1 MSIDLV
7 FQSWYKGD
15 DASKAGIAQE
25 AFKSVKKH
33 FEQSNSLSGDEKALL
48 GKKSSLQDVEKA
60 VSDAFAKYEAKSEA
74 SKTRKWLQKASE
86 SICHYGQVL
95 DVFVQHHPEYVSLAW
110 GLMKVMFISVVNH
123 GETLKLL
130 SKSLYEVAQR
140 LPRIEHLSALYPT
153 KNMKLAIESLYSCIM
168 EFLLIAHSWCNE
180 SKFKHIYH
188 SFTRPHELRYS
199 DLLQR
204 IGTCTDNINE
214 LATVGS
220 QTELRVMHN
229 TQSSKLNEI
238 ILSLQ
243 TSEKTRQAQIDG
255 LNCAISRL
263 EISSRDHGRKLDL
276 IMQWLEAS
284 GLTINDLLTKIETFH
299 SIQTSA
305 QLDTNQKLSSLQ
317 LSQALATFSQSL
329 EDPKSLYKHHLFLR
343 NRRAS
348 GRGAAVSTNEFW
360 LSPKL
365 ARWSSCPHSS
375 LTIIRGSFTT
385 RWAIQDFAID
395 IIQAVTMMSIPALW
409 VLGSANKTSPNAMLS
424 PADLSVAE
432 DATQQR
438 KQYPEKY
445 DVPDENEVIISDEA
459 ATKIESTVWRW
470 HPEEYWPDD
479 DDDLDVFKQPT
490 AGKLCPHIDE
500 SDKCGCVLP
509 FRERKMSAFQRQ
521 QIPND
526 CYEFDTYNLES
537 FRNVEVVK
545 TLILHGEMD
554 PILRSCAYEGSHL
567 AKWWEHQEC
576 QCTSATLGWRR
587 ICENGIKMYMILNLL
602 RYFPQTWDANGS
614 PVDDYRKLK
623 AYQQAARWCTESG
636 YKSDIA
642 TYPHRDFLGI
652 RKNEFRCYPRPL
664 DVSRWKHVMRFDQFG
679 FERYQKGLTYFDDS
693 DYEPITKSSEKPG
706 IKSGEESDDDSEAES
721 SDDSSDESSA
731 ESSGESSD
739 ESEEVRNRFYKLEFY
754 PYGLMSYE
762 DFLNFEKPMGF
773 QPLPSDIKHVR
784 WILCQQGL
792 PVELSDCIL
801 EHADY
806 TPRGRLPVPGKPL
819 HPQCTDE
826 LGRYLEH
833 CWQLIVRCYM
843 LGHELRDKMDI
854 EALVREEVKDFVY
867 ELFKCECDGAYELL
881 YGFDAEP
888 PEDSEVES

>member
-1 MSIDLV
+1 MAHHAEKLPWEALASV
-7 FQSWYKGD
+7 FELRRTNPCQHGAYNLHARIQPD
-15 DASKAGIAQE
+15 
-25 AFKSVKKH
+25 
-33 FEQSNSLSGDEKALL
+33 
-48 GKKSSLQDVEKA
+48 
-60 VSDAFAKYEAKSEA
+60 
-74 SKTRKWLQKASE
+74 SKTKLTN
-86 SICHYGQVL
+86 
-95 DVFVQHHPEYVSLAW
+95 FVQI
-110 GLMKVMFISVVNH
+110 F
-123 GETLKLL
+123 
-130 SKSLYEVAQR
+130 
-140 LPRIEHLSALYPT
+140 
-153 KNMKLAIESLYSCIM
+153 
-168 EFLLIAHSWCNE
+168 
-180 SKFKHIYH
+180 
-188 SFTRPHELRYS
+188 
-199 DLLQR
+199 
-204 IGTCTDNINE
+204 
-214 LATVGS
+214 
-220 QTELRVMHN
+220 
-229 TQSSKLNEI
+229 
-238 ILSLQ
+238 
-243 TSEKTRQAQIDG
+243 
-255 LNCAISRL
+255 
-263 EISSRDHGRKLDL
+263 
-276 IMQWLEAS
+276 MQ
-284 GLTINDLLTKIETFH
+284 N
-299 SIQTSA
+299 
-305 QLDTNQKLSSLQ
+305 
-317 LSQALATFSQSL
+317 
-329 EDPKSLYKHHLFLR
+329 
-343 NRRAS
+343 
-348 GRGAAVSTNEFW
+348 
-360 LSPKL
+360 
-365 ARWSSCPHSS
+365 
-375 LTIIRGSFTT
+375 
-385 RWAIQDFAID
+385 
-395 IIQAVTMMSIPALW
+395 
-409 VLGSANKTSPNAMLS
+409 
-424 PADLSVAE
+424 VAE
-432 DATQQR
+432 DAAQQR

-479 DDDLDVFKQPT
+479 DDDLDVFKPPT

-587 ICENGIKMYMILNLL
+587 ICENGVKMYMILNLL
-602 RYFPQTWDANGS
+602 RYFPQTLDENGS

-652 RKNEFRCYPRPL
+652 RKNQFRCYPRPL
-664 DVSRWKHVMRFDQFG
+664 DVSRWKHVM
-679 FERYQKGLTYFDDS
+679 
-693 DYEPITKSSEKPG
+693 
-706 IKSGEESDDDSEAES
+706 
-721 SDDSSDESSA
+721 SA

-739 ESEEVRNRFYKLEFY
+739 ESEEEDPEEVRNRFYELEFY

-773 QPLPSDIKHVR
+773 QPLSSDIKHVR